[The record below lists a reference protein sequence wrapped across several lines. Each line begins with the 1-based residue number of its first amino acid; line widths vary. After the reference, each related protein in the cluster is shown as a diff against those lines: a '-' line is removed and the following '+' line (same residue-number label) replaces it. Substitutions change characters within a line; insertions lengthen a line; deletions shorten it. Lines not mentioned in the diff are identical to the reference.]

1 VNQVK
6 EPLKSDLLNGKWELL
21 YTTSESI
28 LQPQV
33 PSHLKKK
40 KKICSVQACNTLR
53 IKTKNDSCVVR
64 LTFQI
69 VKFCSLT
76 DAEAKVSEAV
86 WDDLPSNQY

>member
-1 VNQVK
+1 MGASLHHLRIHTATTGPFSSQK
-6 EPLKSDLLNGKWELL
+6 E
-21 YTTSESI
+21 
-28 LQPQV
+28 
-33 PSHLKKK
+33 

>member
-1 VNQVK
+1 MGASLHHLRIHTATTGPFSSQK
-6 EPLKSDLLNGKWELL
+6 E
-21 YTTSESI
+21 
-28 LQPQV
+28 
-33 PSHLKKK
+33 K